1 MHLVSHSLPSL
12 FLLLFPLYIY
22 QRSSPTGVCDV
33 DAAVSGALDER
44 CYTEGVLLLQWQNR
58 SSGLLVSSL
67 GAGSSTILL
76 AEHVLSPESLQ
87 RHRVKWIFCVAPGVE
102 VNL

>member
-44 CYTEGVLLLQWQNR
+44 CYAEGVLLLQWQNR

-67 GAGSSTILL
+67 GAGSSRILL
-76 AEHVLSPESLQ
+76 AEHVLPQSPCKDAGLSGFSAWLQ
-87 RHRVKWIFCVAPGVE
+87 VLR
-102 VNL
+102 